1 MSYKTLQLKTKILPM
16 KNIILKLCLL
26 VFLTSSFQTFSQ
38 EKIVYQPEAMQKDL
52 LKFKTALIKTH
63 PGIYEYQTPEEFEL
77 FMNNLMSEA
86 SKPLEGKSFYK
97 LVLKLIANIHDAHTV
112 VYSYK
117 TLGKAFKSQ
126 KRLPFEVFI
135 KNQRIFIVR
144 NMSDQS
150 IPEGSEIISIDNSL
164 SNDIVAEMLKHYSA
178 DGINNSAMEHYLGV
192 SYLSFSKT
200 YPIVFEAKPVYQ
212 ITYKDYNTR
221 KIVTKRINSISKEEY
236 SETELERYGAN
247 SSKFKEKAL
256 DFKINEGGNY
266 AYLQITRF
274 FKDSFQEPESTY
286 PDFYREC
293 FKEIAN
299 KKINHL
305 IIDLRDNDGGKL
317 SNAAHLLRYFVN
329 KPFTPTNE
337 ITTKGNDEYYLKTIG
352 DTLSFNSDY
361 GLKQKE
367 NGDYKVTKYDYLTEL
382 KVFEPIDKY
391 GFNGKIVVL
400 IDGGASS
407 AGGAGPAILQ
417 EYTDAVFIGSETFGT
432 AGVGNGINK
441 TYIYGEYTEVAI
453 SIPLMHSNIAINEH
467 LKRRGVLPDY
477 EITNSIH
484 NIINERDI
492 ILEFALEKLFEKKD

>member
-1 MSYKTLQLKTKILPM
+1 M
-16 KNIILKLCLL
+16 KNILLKLLL
-26 VFLTSSFQTFSQ
+26 LLFLAITFPIFAQDSL
-38 EKIVYQPEAMQKDL
+38 VYQPDHMQKDL

-63 PGIYEYQTPEEFEL
+63 PGIYEYQTPEEFEK
-77 FMNNLMSEA
+77 FMNHLISET
-86 SKPLEGKSFYK
+86 SKPLKAKTFYK
-97 LVLKLIANIHDAHTV
+97 LVLKLIANVHDAHTNAH
-112 VYSYK
+112 SFK
-117 TLGKAFKSQ
+117 KLGEAFKKQ
-126 KRLPFEVFI
+126 KRLPFQVFI

-144 NMSDQS
+144 NMSDKS
-150 IPEGSEIISIDNSL
+150 IPEGSEIISIEGDL
-164 SNDIVAEMLKHYSA
+164 SNYIVSEMLKHYSS
-178 DGINNSAMEHYLGV
+178 DGLSTSGMEHYLGV

-200 YPIVFEAKPVYQ
+200 YPIVFEAKPRYH

-221 KIVTKRINSISKEEY
+221 EIVTKTIASISREEY
-236 SETELERYGAN
+236 LETELRKYDTN
-247 SSKFKEKAL
+247 SNKFKEKAF
-256 DFKINEGGNY
+256 DFKINEEENY

-286 PDFYREC
+286 PDFYKEC
-293 FKEIAN
+293 FKEIEN
-299 KKINHL
+299 KEIKHL

-337 ITTKGNDEYYLKTIG
+337 ITTKGNDEYYLKAIG
-352 DTLSFNSDY
+352 DTLSFDSDF
-361 GLKQKE
+361 GLERKV
-367 NGDYKVTKYDYLTEL
+367 NGDYKVTKSDYLTEL
-382 KVFEPIDKY
+382 KVLEPIDKY
-391 GFNGKIVVL
+391 NYDGKIIVL
-400 IDGGASS
+400 IDGGAAS

-441 TYIYGEYTEVAI
+441 TYVYGDYTEVAI

-484 NIINERDI
+484 NIINNEDI
-492 ILEFALEKLFEKKD
+492 ILEFALKKLFEN